1 MALNVWTS
9 IGILIAAMVI
19 LLFLLWMSLLF
30 ARRIRSGRYWVVIW
44 VPMGW
49 LASLALV
56 EYFVN
61 SPAGY
66 PQLHFTYWQEYQL
79 LWIFGFGMMMLGFL
93 PQLRPRNR
101 RDGLNLLIFSLS
113 WTGFMLLINLF
124 WVDFILF
131 MSSISPS

>member
-1 MALNVWTS
+1 MALNVWTV
-9 IGILIAAMVI
+9 IGIVIAVVVI
-19 LLFLLWMSLLF
+19 MLLLFRVSWVF
-30 ARRIRSGRYWVVIW
+30 ARRIRSGRYWVAIW

-61 SPAGY
+61 PPAGY

-93 PQLRPRNR
+93 PQLRPRKR
-101 RDGLNLLIFSLS
+101 IDGLNLLIFSLS
-113 WTGFMLLINLF
+113 WTGFMLFLNLF
-124 WVDFILF
+124 WVDFVLF